1 MSQNTFAET
10 RNLFTMYVGYV
21 SPLSFDEWKALPES
35 HKSAALFVQYYD
47 EITLAWYKL
56 KSVYSYIPDE
66 DGVSCVC
73 QYLQKNVSKILD
85 DPKRFTS
92 AYIYQV
98 AYNCL
103 YCITHDKT
111 NLWERNNT
119 EVSNITYSDNGDE
132 LDLFDTV
139 ADTRSAEIASEEETY
154 KKMFWQVIEDSSL
167 ETQKVVNYLLNGES
181 LNKKRCNSADYKFDA
196 LRDVKVRADQV
207 DGIIEELRDKLK
219 MFKDGS
225 INEPEEVSEPEIQ
238 NEEAEDAVA
247 YLEAISE
254 VLKMSNTDLDA
265 DITIKYIGQKIL
277 NYLAE
282 SNKEEE

>member
-21 SPLSFDEWKALPES
+21 SPLSYDEWKALPDS

-66 DGVSCVC
+66 DGISTIC
-73 QYLQKNVSKILD
+73 QYLQKNVGKILE

-103 YCITHDKT
+103 YCITHDKL
-111 NLWERNNT
+111 NLWERNKT

-132 LDLFDTV
+132 LNLYDT
-139 ADTRSAEIASEEETY
+139 AETTQSAEDEYNDDEF

-167 ETQKVVNYLLNGES
+167 ETQKVVNYLLNGDS
-181 LNKKRCNSADYKFDA
+181 LNRKRSNSVDYKYDM
-196 LRDVKVRADQV
+196 LRDVKVNANQV
-207 DGIIEELRDKLK
+207 SDIVDELKEKLN
-219 MFKDGS
+219 MFRKD
-225 INEPEEVSEPEIQ
+225 EV
-238 NEEAEDAVA
+238 EDDT
-247 YLEAISE
+247 LTETEFRHIMNDLKESFDTAI
-254 VLKMSNTDLDA
+254 KANMSNLLDE
-265 DITIKYIGQKIL
+265 IKDAFDTVM
-277 NYLAE
+277 N
-282 SNKEEE
+282 SRR